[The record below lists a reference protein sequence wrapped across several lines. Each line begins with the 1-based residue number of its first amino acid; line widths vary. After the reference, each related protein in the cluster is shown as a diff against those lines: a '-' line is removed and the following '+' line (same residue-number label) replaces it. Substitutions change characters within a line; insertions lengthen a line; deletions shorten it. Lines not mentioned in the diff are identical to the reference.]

1 MQTNK
6 GTQMTE
12 SMTRQE
18 ELQSIYWDMYKDAHG
33 FRPRHVDTTHWTEA
47 DFNAEFEMLERI
59 IIRENQEHR
68 AYAQAVLY
76 FEERVAR
83 LMVDGAKTREVAI
96 QWIHDAEDTGGDADS
111 LCYNLGLPYGYLPYG
126 YLTKKVK

>member
-12 SMTRQE
+12 TMTRQE

-47 DFNAEFEMLERI
+47 EFNAEFEMLERI
-59 IIRENQEHR
+59 IIRENQER
-68 AYAQAVLY
+68 KVAEAKAVVA
-76 FEERVAR
+76 FEERVSR
-83 LMVDGAKTREVAI
+83 LMVAGAKTREVAI
-96 QWIHDAEDTGGDADS
+96 QWINDAEDAGGDADF
-111 LCYNLGLPYGYLPYG
+111 LCYNLGLPYGYL
-126 YLTKKVK
+126 TKKVK

>member
-47 DFNAEFEMLERI
+47 EFNAEFEMLERI
-59 IIRENQEHR
+59 IIRENQER
-68 AYAQAVLY
+68 KVAEAKAVVA
-76 FEERVAR
+76 FEERV
-83 LMVDGAKTREVAI
+83 LNLLHTGTNRERVIA
-96 QWIHDAEDTGGDADS
+96 WIHDAEGTNGDADF
-111 LCYNLGLPYGYLPYG
+111 LCYTLGLPYG